1 MRSKVIHF
9 LDDYARFCPSERKYT
24 LAGNSFYF
32 KIYVFT
38 KESLDIV
45 KELDT
50 EHELKKED
58 YGEFCNWIDSE
69 DGPFI
74 LKCSKKK
81 KKRAN
86 LTFAINSLKIATPM
100 AGQPVRKFSILYY
113 FNDENIDLKK
123 GYNI

>member
-69 DGPFI
+69 DEPFI

-81 KKRAN
+81 KKKKKSKFDICYQFFKDCDAN
-86 LTFAINSLKIATPM
+86 GRSTSSKI
-100 AGQPVRKFSILYY
+100 
-113 FNDENIDLKK
+113 FNFVLFQR
-123 GYNI
+123 